1 METRP
6 QTHTPTAPTTL
17 ATAPTIASTLDSFVA
32 ALAGRKYSANTIDT
46 YRRCM
51 VAFAA
56 HLGSESTLDQ
66 ITHLSILGYQAGLR
80 HCEAA
85 TISKALSAI
94 RAYCRWCVRAK
105 LRADDPSLDL
115 VWPKRQQPL
124 PRHLSSGELRELE
137 ALLARPLPVLDKK
150 ARWMLQRDRRAVLLM
165 LYAGLRLSEAFYNLR
180 TAGIA
185 EAKRVQLNHAMAALF
200 EQVDLVIAAT
210 NPGPAFPAHHQMSS
224 PPPPIAEKLLE
235 SDAGR
240 VAARGLL
247 GMVRFVGGI
256 APSAPSS
263 ILGKVTEIVPD
274 MLEMGGLTIPSNI
287 YGNPAVSIPAGLLG
301 GLPIGMQ
308 VLARH
313 HEDALLLDV
322 ALTAERELGWP
333 KLATRS

>member
-165 LYAGLRLSEAFYNLR
+165 LYAGLRLSEA
-180 TAGIA
+180 
-185 EAKRVQLNHAMAALF
+185 AALLWGD
-200 EQVDLVIAAT
+200 VDFGAGTLAVHKGKGGKSRLVPLHARVRAA
-210 NPGPAFPAHHQMSS
+210 
-224 PPPPIAEKLLE
+224 LE
-235 SDAGR
+235 LVPEAARVGR
-240 VAARGLL
+240 VAGGSQGRRVAGKTLAKMFEA
-247 GMVRFVGGI
+247 GGWVR
-256 APSAPSS
+256 
-263 ILGKVTEIVPD
+263 E
-274 MLEMGGLTIPSNI
+274 GGLTISAHMLRHTF
-287 YGNPAVSIPAGLLG
+287 AVTLLRNGADLRSIQLLLG
-301 GLPIGMQ
+301 HAS
-308 VLARH
+308 LATTQMYLALDLR
-313 HEDALLLDV
+313 DKQKAIALLPDSFI
-322 ALTAERELGWP
+322 GQ
-333 KLATRS
+333 